1 VQVLDDMGVAAHETV
16 MFEDSL
22 KNVRACRQ
30 LGMGTV
36 FVTGNDPE
44 QGLGE
49 LGAQEGGDA
58 TAQLAALADAVVS
71 KCSLAQLRPALP
83 SLWE

>member
-1 VQVLDDMGVAAHETV
+1 VLDDVGVAAHETV

-22 KNVRACRQ
+22 KNVRACKQ

-36 FVTGNDPE
+36 FITGDDPE

-49 LGAQEGGDA
+49 LSTEEEGGDE

-71 KCSLAQLRPALP
+71 KCSLTQLKPALP
-83 SLWE
+83 ALWE

>member
-1 VQVLDDMGVAAHETV
+1 MQVLDDAGVAAHETV

-36 FVTGNDPE
+36 FVTGDDPE

-49 LGAQEGGDA
+49 LGAEGGGDE
-58 TAQLAALADAVVS
+58 LAALADAVVS
-71 KCSLAQLRPALP
+71 KCSLAQLKPALP
-83 SLWE
+83 ALWE